1 MICPHCGSV
10 IPDNSA
16 FCAQCGARL
25 AEPQQDGAPAA
36 EPAKAQAPGTEANAR
51 AAEIA
56 GSVPPVDAPVGT
68 AEPAAGAGETQ
79 LMPEGQLA
87 HLLHPAQ
94 SRCPR

>member
-36 EPAKAQAPGTEANAR
+36 ESAKAQAPGTEANMR
-51 AAEIA
+51 AA
-56 GSVPPVDAPVGT
+56 
-68 AEPAAGAGETQ
+68 
-79 LMPEGQLA
+79 
-87 HLLHPAQ
+87 
-94 SRCPR
+94 